1 MPMHQT
7 TVRFASDVWATLEEE
22 AARIGVSVAQYIRE
36 AAVAR
41 LSYGLGRRE
50 DRGLEDAIRGAGST
64 ASYAEWGH
72 SEPSPHTR
80 QEVALEHSHDALS
93 SSEALWAQG
102 KLARERASELR
113 EQLAAQ
119 RRDRLAG
126 EHGEKPA
133 RTSSGG

>member
-1 MPMHQT
+1 MHQT
-7 TVRFASDVWATLEEE
+7 TVRFGSDVWATLEEE

-41 LSYGLGRRE
+41 LAYGLV
-50 DRGLEDAIRGAGST
+50 RGAGST
-64 ASYAEWGH
+64 ASYAEWGQ
-72 SEPSPHTR
+72 SEPSAHTR

-113 EQLAAQ
+113 EQLADQ
-119 RRDRLAG
+119 RRDRLTG

>member
-1 MPMHQT
+1 MWSLTTET
-7 TVRFASDVWATLEEE
+7 TVRFAPDVWATLEQE
-22 AARIGVSVAQYIRE
+22 AARLGVSVAQYIRE

-41 LSYGLGRRE
+41 LAYGLGRRE

-64 ASYAEWGH
+64 ASFAEWGQ
-72 SEPSPHTR
+72 SEPGAHTR

-113 EQLAAQ
+113 EQLAVQ
-119 RRDRLAG
+119 RRERLAG
-126 EHGEKPA
+126 ERGE
-133 RTSSGG
+133 R